1 MLQKK
6 GKRVSNP
13 PYQPT
18 TSLDRQPRNQNGTKD
33 SLRTQHRQRF
43 NGAGGGT
50 HIDAGGVMA
59 PSHVSIVVANSVQA
73 IMAARLLAL
82 VRDVGRQVQIDGGE
96 VDERLQ
102 LVPCELG
109 VGEPFEVDHQNLGQP
124 PQIQFLHRLLML
136 LAARAIPGKQAQD
149 EVGLNNG

>member
-1 MLQKK
+1 
-6 GKRVSNP
+6 
-13 PYQPT
+13 
-18 TSLDRQPRNQNGTKD
+18 
-33 SLRTQHRQRF
+33 
-43 NGAGGGT
+43 
-50 HIDAGGVMA
+50 MA